1 MKVIHKPHRPVPL
14 IKINHTPQG
23 GDHPIKR
30 KSNIKKTPIKDSKF
44 FRRKPIKNKTKK
56 PRK

>member
-1 MKVIHKPHRPVPL
+1 MKVIHKPHIPVPL
-14 IKINHTPQG
+14 IKINHTPKG

-30 KSNIKKTPIKDSKF
+30 KHPIKDSKF
-44 FRRKPIKNKTKK
+44 FRRKPIKNKTRK